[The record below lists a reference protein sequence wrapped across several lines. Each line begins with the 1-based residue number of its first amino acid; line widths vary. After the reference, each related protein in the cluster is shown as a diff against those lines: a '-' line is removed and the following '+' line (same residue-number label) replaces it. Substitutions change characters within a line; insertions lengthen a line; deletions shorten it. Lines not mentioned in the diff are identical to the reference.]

1 MSGTHQSPRTEYIGS
16 GVRGTASSEG
26 GGMNLG
32 PRDVL
37 AGSSAV
43 MFVDGVLVGLNHVG
57 IDVGVMAVLLAAFG
71 AFGLGLFGGRQ

>member
-1 MSGTHQSPRTEYIGS
+1 
-16 GVRGTASSEG
+16 
-26 GGMNLG
+26 MNLG